1 MRSWTQRPPCMRSGS
16 TATSALRCCR
26 RSRRCSRNT
35 TAPTPCSPAFWT
47 GRRCTACWPRSRRSA
62 STSSRSASSHGTG
75 NHHDPVTAAHRDG
88 HYRRARPFRYRR
100 SRSNDQCPR
109 ARPAR
114 TPSPSEG
121 KSMTT
126 TNPPAAQAGSYRVGD
141 LDLNRI
147 GYGAMQLAGPGV
159 FGPPRDRAAAIRVLR
174 TAVELGVNHIDTA
187 DAYGPYITNEIIREA
202 LFPYGDQVHIVPKV
216 GVVRDE
222 RGGWLPAN
230 SPESLRE
237 QVHDNLRRLG
247 LDVLDVVNLR
257 TLAGIDDRATVPDTL
272 TPQFEALAEL
282 QQQGLIRHLGLST
295 VSLDQLAE
303 AQQIAP
309 VVCVQNFYNIANRA
323 DAAVLAA
330 TAEQHIAYVPYFP
343 LGGFSPLQSDVLES
357 VAKLL
362 GATPTAVALS
372 WLLQH
377 SPNILLIPGTSSV
390 AHLRENIAG
399 AALSL
404 PPDAVAELDTI

>member
-1 MRSWTQRPPCMRSGS
+1 MGTQIYLS
-16 TATSALRCCR
+16 TK
-26 RSRRCSRNT
+26 
-35 TAPTPCSPAFWT
+35 W
-47 GRRCTACWPRSRRSA
+47 
-62 STSSRSASSHGTG
+62 
-75 NHHDPVTAAHRDG
+75 
-88 HYRRARPFRYRR
+88 
-100 SRSNDQCPR
+100 
-109 ARPAR
+109 
-114 TPSPSEG
+114 
-121 KSMTT
+121 KSMTVT
-126 TNPPAAQAGSYRVGD
+126 KPPAAQAGSYRVGD

-159 FGPPRDRAAAIRVLR
+159 FGPPRDRAAAIDVLR
-174 TAVELGVNHIDTA
+174 SAVELGVNHIDTA
-187 DAYGPYITNEIIREA
+187 DAYGPYLTNEIIREA
-202 LFPYGDQVHIVPKV
+202 LFPYDGDVHIVTKV

-222 RGGWLPAN
+222 RGGWRPAT
-230 SPESLRE
+230 SPQSLRE

-257 TLAGIDDRATVPDTL
+257 TLTGIVDRATVPDPL

-323 DAAVLAA
+323 DEGVLAA
-330 TAEQHIAYVPYFP
+330 AAEQRIAFVPYFP
-343 LGGFSPLQSDVLES
+343 LGGFSPLQSDVLDS
-357 VAKLL
+357 IAKRL

-377 SPNILLIPGTSSV
+377 SPNTMLIPGTSSV
-390 AHLRENIAG
+390 DHLRQNIAG
-399 AALSL
+399 AALAL
-404 PPDAVAELDTI
+404 PPDAVAELDAI

>member
-1 MRSWTQRPPCMRSGS
+1 
-16 TATSALRCCR
+16 
-26 RSRRCSRNT
+26 
-35 TAPTPCSPAFWT
+35 
-47 GRRCTACWPRSRRSA
+47 
-62 STSSRSASSHGTG
+62 
-75 NHHDPVTAAHRDG
+75 
-88 HYRRARPFRYRR
+88 
-100 SRSNDQCPR
+100 
-109 ARPAR
+109 
-114 TPSPSEG
+114 
-121 KSMTT
+121 
-126 TNPPAAQAGSYRVGD
+126 
-141 LDLNRI
+141 
-147 GYGAMQLAGPGV
+147 MQLAGPGV
-159 FGPPRDRAAAIRVLR
+159 FGRPRDRAAAIEVLR

-202 LFPYGDQVHIVPKV
+202 LFPYGDHMHIVTKV

-230 SPESLRE
+230 SPESLRA
-237 QVHDNLRRLG
+237 QVQTTSAGLG
-247 LDVLDVVNLR
+247 S
-257 TLAGIDDRATVPDTL
+257 TCSTWSTSGPSPGIDDRVEVPDTL
-272 TPQFEALAEL
+272 VPQFEALAEL
-282 QQQGLIRHLGLST
+282 QQQGLIGHLGLST

-357 VAKLL
+357 VAKRLV
-362 GATPTAVALS
+362 ATPTAVAQS

-399 AALSL
+399 AALSSRPTPSPSWTRSEQWTPTEQCGSRPVCSSPL
-404 PPDAVAELDTI
+404 SAQGGDRNGNRATGRCAQPPQIPVASRFARPSGAMARVGRNQRVHGCPREIGAAVLRTRESP

>member
-1 MRSWTQRPPCMRSGS
+1 M
-16 TATSALRCCR
+16 LRWDE
-26 RSRRCSRNT
+26 SI
-35 TAPTPCSPAFWT
+35 SPE
-47 GRRCTACWPRSRRSA
+47 
-62 STSSRSASSHGTG
+62 
-75 NHHDPVTAAHRDG
+75 
-88 HYRRARPFRYRR
+88 
-100 SRSNDQCPR
+100 
-109 ARPAR
+109 
-114 TPSPSEG
+114 SER

-126 TNPPAAQAGSYRVGD
+126 TRPPAARAGAYRVGN
-141 LDLNRI
+141 LDFNRI

-159 FGPPRDRAAAIRVLR
+159 FGPPRNRPAAVEVLR

-202 LFPYGDQVHIVPKV
+202 LFPYDDVHIVTKV

-230 SPESLRE
+230 SHQSLRE

-257 TLAGIDDRATVPDTL
+257 TLAGIDDRATVADTL

-282 QQQGLIRHLGLST
+282 QQQGLIRHLGVST
-295 VSLDQLAE
+295 VSADQLAE

-323 DAAVLAA
+323 DGAVLTA

-357 VAKLL
+357 VAKRL
-362 GATPTAVALS
+362 GATSTAVAQS

-390 AHLRENIAG
+390 DHLRENIAG
-399 AALSL
+399 AALAL
-404 PPDAVAELDTI
+404 PPDAVAELDAI